1 MTDSTEKVWQA
12 EYDMERFGELTHLA
26 QEIHTS
32 QVEKGFYGDGTK
44 AVMWNIDQKLM
55 LIVGEVAEAH
65 EELRTH
71 KDLKH
76 VYYRDDGKPEG
87 FEFELADVFIRL
99 MDLAGA
105 LGIDIGARVAEK
117 HAFNQTRPYKHGRN
131 F

>member
-1 MTDSTEKVWQA
+1 MADKFSMHSEWLTEVA
-12 EYDMERFGELTHLA
+12 DYFHEF
-26 QEIHTS
+26 
-32 QVEKGFYGDGTK
+32 QVTQGFYDGPFNT
-44 AVMWNIDQKLM
+44 DQKLI
-55 LIVGEVAEAH
+55 LIMGEVIEAH
-65 EELRTH
+65 EEYRSN
-71 KDLKH
+71 DNLKH